1 MPPRI
6 QRQLPQQAGP
16 AVPTRRIVRRKGAGR
31 SSENTT
37 WLVAGTVGFLGLMII
52 GGVLLVRFVNTKVH
66 TRQRVATAEQAKNKS
81 LVKRASSP
89 SPTSS
94 QAPSQSSSATE
105 QPSSRNTRTTMGSG
119 ELIGIPSDLMTYC
132 AAEQEKQNW
141 CWAACI
147 QMVYSTQG
155 IKVSQEDI
163 VKATLGVVI
172 DAPAGP
178 QHFMDALKGWKPSRS
193 GRKSLEASF
202 YEGPPQLSTL
212 TLSLK
217 SKVPVILG
225 LTYPDENV
233 GHGVVITAVYL
244 EPGTE
249 GKELTSVIVRDPA
262 AIFSSSKG
270 KRRLEPAEFNNADWH
285 IIVDSL

>member
-1 MPPRI
+1 
-6 QRQLPQQAGP
+6 
-16 AVPTRRIVRRKGAGR
+16 
-31 SSENTT
+31 
-37 WLVAGTVGFLGLMII
+37 
-52 GGVLLVRFVNTKVH
+52 
-66 TRQRVATAEQAKNKS
+66 
-81 LVKRASSP
+81 
-89 SPTSS
+89 
-94 QAPSQSSSATE
+94 
-105 QPSSRNTRTTMGSG
+105 MGSG

-132 AAEQEKQNW
+132 AAKQEKQNW

-155 IKVSQEDI
+155 INVSQDDI

-172 DAPAGP
+172 DVPAGP
-178 QHFMDALKGWKPSRS
+178 QHFMDALKGWKPSQS

-225 LTYPDENV
+225 LTYPDQNV

-244 EPGTE
+244 EPGIA
-249 GKELTSVIVRDPA
+249 GKELTGVIVRDPA
-262 AIFSSSKG
+262 AVFSATKG
-270 KRRLEPAEFNNADWH
+270 KRRLEPAEFKNADWH